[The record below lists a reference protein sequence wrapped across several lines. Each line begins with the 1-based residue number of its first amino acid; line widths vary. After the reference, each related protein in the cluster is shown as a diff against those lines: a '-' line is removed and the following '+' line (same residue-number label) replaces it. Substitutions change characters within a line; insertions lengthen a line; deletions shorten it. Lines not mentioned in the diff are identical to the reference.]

1 VKIFRV
7 IDTETCGLDGGVD
20 DGGRRV
26 IKKKSELI
34 NPMNDFVK
42 PDRPIGFTA
51 MAIHHIT
58 EEMVADKPG
67 IEIIAPRYYGA
78 DFFIAHNAK
87 FDSGMLP
94 EMGGQWIC
102 TRKLANRLWPEL
114 ESHSNQYLRYA
125 LGLNAWVPEG
135 LHAHRALY
143 DCYVTAALFNRI
155 RHDSGWSV
163 EEMLEISSQPV
174 LLRTVYIGK
183 HKGKTYAEVA
193 KEDAG
198 WLRWAL
204 NTITDMSEDM
214 RFTIEH
220 YLKG

>member
-1 VKIFRV
+1 MKIFRV
-7 IDTETCGLDGGVD
+7 IDTETCGLEGGVVELASVD
-20 DGGRRV
+20 VAQNG
-26 IKKKSELI
+26 ELI
-34 NPMNDFVK
+34 NPMSDFVK
-42 PDRPIGFTA
+42 PDRPICFTA

-102 TRKLANRLWPEL
+102 TRKLATRLWPEL

-163 EEMLEISSQPV
+163 EEMMEISSQPV

-204 NTITDMSEDM
+204 NAITDMSEDM